1 MHPVPDTRV
10 WKEPFCRRAAYAKT
24 WRNSLG
30 SSDGELLQEEELLW
44 KNYVGV
50 TATVHLQVKRKQT
63 ESNDLLGSKA

>member
-1 MHPVPDTRV
+1 M
-10 WKEPFCRRAAYAKT
+10 
-24 WRNSLG
+24 G